1 MARPRDGYP
10 DAWGNK
16 RVSVFPVTGP
26 ASYAQYTAPT
36 TGGQDVRV
44 MPAAGVKSV
53 DFAVG
58 AVSTDGVHRAEVV
71 QIEAAS
77 YNGLTMPRMQL
88 VLKWY
93 VVSTGA
99 EVGAGVNLSTKTVYV
114 WVVGEK

>member
-1 MARPRDGYP
+1 MARPLAGYP

-26 ASYAQYTAPT
+26 AAYTQYTAPS

-44 MPAAGVKSV
+44 LPAAGVKGV
-53 DFAVG
+53 DFAIG
-58 AVSTDGVHRAEVV
+58 AVSTDGLHRAEVV

-77 YNGLTMPRMQL
+77 YNGVTVPRMQL

-93 VVSTGA
+93 VVATGA
-99 EVGAGVNLSTKTVYV
+99 EVAAMVDLSTTTVYLFV
-114 WVVGEK
+114 IGDK

>member
-1 MARPRDGYP
+1 MARPLAGYP

-26 ASYAQYTAPT
+26 ASYTQYTAPS

-44 MPAAGVKSV
+44 LPAAGVKGV
-53 DFAVG
+53 DFAIG
-58 AVSTDGVHRAEVV
+58 AVSTDGLHRAEVV

-77 YNGLTMPRMQL
+77 YNGVTVPRMQL

-93 VVSTGA
+93 VVATGA
-99 EVGAGVNLSTKTVYV
+99 EVAGAVDLSTTTVYLFV
-114 WVVGEK
+114 IGDK